1 MIYHLLCLFVRKHS
15 LEAPRIAT
23 GQLEALLT
31 LTIMALKVLAD
42 SMGPH
47 LFASENPKS
56 WAGRNSTEI
65 AFDLPA
71 PARVHLAVYDLL
83 GRKVA
88 RLVDGALSATDHVQ
102 TETVVLI
109 D

>member
-1 MIYHLLCLFVRKHS
+1 
-15 LEAPRIAT
+15 
-23 GQLEALLT
+23 
-31 LTIMALKVLAD
+31 
-42 SMGPH
+42 
-47 LFASENPKS
+47 
-56 WAGRNSTEI
+56 
-65 AFDLPA
+65 
-71 PARVHLAVYDLL
+71 VHLAVYDLL